1 MDTITKKRAMRKA
14 NELGEL
20 AGEKDIQELDSK
32 LPAMKKGVIAKIW
45 DKVLFLWEQAKSPA
59 VPLRLKVV
67 IVGALLYL
75 VLPLDVVS
83 DAIPGLGLLDDMTV
97 ILAVVR
103 EVSKYALPK
112 IEKKL
117 EEKFYDFSYQVI
129 DEKLSALFSS
139 ILINTCITFLG
150 NLTGC
155 IILVTRPFGEP
166 ASRYVSI
173 TIFAAAFVHALI
185 RFIIYLKNYGRMTEK
200 IALSIYKKKNISQGI
215 SDFICSEYKYIA
227 YIFNGIQVAKA
238 VLPELNQIPD
248 APQIADAFYKHY
260 KNRIILFTVCM
271 IMYSALIAGTKF
283 VLLRI

>member
-45 DKVLFLWEQAKSPA
+45 DKVLFLWEQAKSPE

-103 EVSKYALPK
+103 EVTKYTLPK

-117 EEKFYDFSYQVI
+117 EQKFYDFSYQVI

-139 ILINTCITFLG
+139 ILITTCITFILNAMG
-150 NLTGC
+150 CVILTFKPFNETLSKYIAIG
-155 IILVTRPFGEP
+155 IFTGVFVYSLV
-166 ASRYVSI
+166 
-173 TIFAAAFVHALI
+173 
-185 RFIIYLKNYGRMTEK
+185 RFIIYIKNYGQMTKK
-200 IALSIYKKKNISQGI
+200 IVTSIYRRKTISEGI
-215 SDFICSEYKYIA
+215 ADFICTEYKYIA
-227 YIFNGIQVAKA
+227 YIFNGIQIAKA
-238 VLPELNQIPD
+238 VVPELNQIPD
-248 APQIADAFYKHY
+248 ASKIVESFYNHY
-260 KNRIILFTVCM
+260 KKRVILFTVCM
-271 IMYSALIAGTKF
+271 LLYTALIAGTKF
-283 VLLRI
+283 VLWRI

>member
-1 MDTITKKRAMRKA
+1 MDTITKKKAMRKA

-32 LPAMKKGVIAKIW
+32 LPAMKRGVIAKIW
-45 DKVLFLWEQAKSPA
+45 DKVLFLWEQAKSPE

-103 EVSKYALPK
+103 EVTKYTLPK

-117 EEKFYDFSYQVI
+117 EQKFYDFSYQVI

-139 ILINTCITFLG
+139 ILITTCITFILNAMG
-150 NLTGC
+150 CVILTFKPFNETLSKYIAIG
-155 IILVTRPFGEP
+155 IFTGVFVYSLV
-166 ASRYVSI
+166 
-173 TIFAAAFVHALI
+173 
-185 RFIIYLKNYGRMTEK
+185 RFIIYIKNYGQMTKK
-200 IALSIYKKKNISQGI
+200 IVTSIYRRKTISEGI
-215 SDFICSEYKYIA
+215 ADFICTEYKYIA
-227 YIFNGIQVAKA
+227 YIFNGIQIAKA
-238 VLPELNQIPD
+238 VVPELNQIPD
-248 APQIADAFYKHY
+248 ASKIVESFYNHY
-260 KNRIILFTVCM
+260 KKRVILFTVCM
-271 IMYSALIAGTKF
+271 LLYTALIAGTKF
-283 VLLRI
+283 VLWRI

>member
-1 MDTITKKRAMRKA
+1 MDTITKKKAMRKA
-14 NELGEL
+14 NELGER

-32 LPAMKKGVIAKIW
+32 LPAMKRGVIAKIW
-45 DKVLFLWEQAKSPA
+45 DKVLFLWEQTKSPE

-103 EVSKYALPK
+103 EVTKYTLPK

-117 EEKFYDFSYQVI
+117 EQKFYDFSYQVI

-260 KNRIILFTVCM
+260 KNRIILFAVCM
-271 IMYSALIAGTKF
+271 IMYTALIWGTKF
-283 VLLRI
+283 VLWRI